1 MGRDGAEGTR
11 HDIAFAVDQTNHSY
25 RCGCLL
31 MKKTAFDLF
40 AGAGGLSTGLEMA
53 DFEVLY
59 ANEIS
64 PAYSTTLKANHPN
77 AFVDVE
83 DIRRVDAKAVMSRLG
98 LERGALDLLAGGPPC
113 QGFSINAPVRSREDE
128 RNHLFLSFL
137 RFVEDLEP
145 RFVLIENVPGMVSF
159 EGGEVIASILTSLE
173 RLGYAASV
181 RVLFAA
187 HYGVPQMRWRTI
199 FIARRD
205 GLSPEAAYPAPT
217 HRAEGR
223 ANFRQSYKGMSL
235 VVSPKDVAGLAKN
248 PATTVADA
256 ISDLPMVPN
265 GGGAREIGYAHPP
278 QCEYQHML
286 RSGVG
291 SVVYNHECAGLGKA
305 NLDRLPHIP
314 PGGSWRDIPF
324 DLLPAGMKR
333 ARRSDHT
340 KRYGRLDP
348 NGISSTILTKC
359 DPHWGAFI
367 HPSQDRVLTVRE
379 AARIQSFPDHV
390 VFHGALAEQ
399 YEQVGNAVPPLFARA
414 LGEALGRWKKAPPY
428 SAGTGLSGA
437 ADSIESGEHHDM
449 GHP

>member
-1 MGRDGAEGTR
+1 
-11 HDIAFAVDQTNHSY
+11 
-25 RCGCLL
+25 
-31 MKKTAFDLF
+31 MKKIAIDLF

-53 DFEVLY
+53 GFDVLY

-64 PAYSTTLKANHPN
+64 PVYSQTLKANHPS

-83 DIRRVDAKAVMSRLG
+83 DIRKVDPKTVMRSLG
-98 LERGALDLLAGGPPC
+98 IKRGSVDLVAGGPPC

-137 RFVEDLEP
+137 KFVEDLQP
-145 RFVLIENVPGMVSF
+145 KFVLIENVPGMVSF
-159 EGGEVIASILTSLE
+159 EGGEVIASILTALK

-199 FIARRD
+199 FIGRRD
-205 GLSPEAAYPAPT
+205 GLPPEAAYPTPS

-223 ANFRQSYKGMSL
+223 ANFRQNYRGTSL
-235 VVSPKDVAGLAKN
+235 VVSQSDVARLATM

-256 ISDLPMVPN
+256 ISDLPLVEN
-265 GGGAREIGYAHPP
+265 GGGFREMDYASPP
-278 QCEYQHML
+278 QSKYQSLL
-286 RSGVG
+286 RGDSDARLF
-291 SVVYNHECAGLGKA
+291 NHECAGLGKA
-305 NLDRLPHIP
+305 NLDRLPFIP

-324 DLLPAGMKR
+324 ELLPKGMRR

-379 AARIQSFPDHV
+379 AARIQSFPDRI
-390 VFHGALAEQ
+390 VFHGGISEQ
-399 YEQVGNAVPPLFARA
+399 YEQVGNAVPPLFACA
-414 LGEALGRWKKAPPY
+414 LGEAILREMGRVSGHREAEHDNGYARASAQLPLLG
-428 SAGTGLSGA
+428 
-437 ADSIESGEHHDM
+437 
-449 GHP
+449 